1 MGATKTDHYSNETIQ
16 LAKLANAL
24 GHPARITIIKILK
37 ENPYF
42 RNVEF
47 QKILHLS
54 QTTVHNHLLKLKT
67 ANIVKFNYFPHEYHV
82 NLITENLDELNYFIR
97 D

>member
-1 MGATKTDHYSNETIQ
+1 MGASKTNQYPSETIQ

-37 ENPYF
+37 ENSYF

-54 QTTVHNHLLKLKT
+54 QTTVHNHLLKLKS
-67 ANIVKFNYFPHEYHV
+67 ANIIEFNYIPNEYHV
-82 NLITENLDELNYFIR
+82 NLISENLDDLNYFIR
-97 D
+97 N